1 MSASGRTRT
10 RSIDRREPTPY
21 EEAMVAYE
29 KKMKEWEA
37 KLHFDMYGSMTKERY
52 DEIMD
57 DKYERHTA
65 LFNEYRKLID
75 KDEPVPTAITNRMNN
90 LEREINIQH
99 KKFSDW
105 YEANPQ
111 PVKPEEPEEPEE
123 QEKECD
129 EEGVCVISG
138 GKTRKA
144 KKSKK
149 SKAKKA
155 KKSKK
160 SKKSK
165 AKKSKAKKSKKYRH

>member
-1 MSASGRTRT
+1 MSASGRTRA
-10 RSIDRREPTPY
+10 RSIDRKRREPTPY

-37 KLHFDMYGSMTKERY
+37 KMHFDMLGTMPKERY
-52 DEIMD
+52 DKIMS
-57 DKYERHTA
+57 DKFDRHTELYDQYSTLSQA
-65 LFNEYRKLID
+65 SK
-75 KDEPVPTAITNRMNN
+75 PVPTAITNRMDN
-90 LEREINIQH
+90 LARDIDYQQNKFRE
-99 KKFSDW
+99 W
-105 YEANPQ
+105 YKDNPQ
-111 PVKPEEPEEPEE
+111 PVKPEEPEE